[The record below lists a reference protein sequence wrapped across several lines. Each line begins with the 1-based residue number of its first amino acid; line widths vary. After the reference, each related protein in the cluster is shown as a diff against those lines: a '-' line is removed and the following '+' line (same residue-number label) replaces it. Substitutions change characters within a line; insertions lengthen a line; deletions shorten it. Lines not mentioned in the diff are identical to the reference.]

1 MGYWSNASEGFDY
14 KERYCARC
22 AHNQE
27 DKPCAVLEAHMLYN
41 YKEANK
47 KGSILHILIPR
58 TANGLANDECRMFWP
73 RDGADMTQERAG
85 MKADQRYLE
94 WRRSRANVD
103 A

>member
-73 RDGADMTQERAG
+73 RDLSLIHISEPTRLLSISYAVFCL
-85 MKADQRYLE
+85 KK
-94 WRRSRANVD
+94 
-103 A
+103 